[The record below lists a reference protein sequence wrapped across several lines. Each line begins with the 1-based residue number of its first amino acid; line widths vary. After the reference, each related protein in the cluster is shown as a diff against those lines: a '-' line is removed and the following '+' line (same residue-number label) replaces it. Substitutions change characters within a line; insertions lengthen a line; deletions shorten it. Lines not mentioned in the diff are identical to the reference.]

1 MPKNDVR
8 RCQNC
13 QGNGTILVEV
23 KPGEWQNKTC
33 TACGGTGKITISTI

>member
-1 MPKNDVR
+1 MAKWV

-23 KPGEWQNKTC
+23 RPGKWENRKC
-33 TACGGTGKITISTI
+33 PACGGSGKVNTGLI